1 MVPSLRGTNRS
12 SRFSSGVLTM
22 VGLERFTIP
31 MGLSPRLRLGDR
43 IHLRKS
49 TRRSSRE
56 AASVDDAHS
65 DPFALHSRRDDEC
78 SSTIFYENNVCD
90 A

>member
-12 SRFSSGVLTM
+12 SRFSLGVLTM

-56 AASVDDAHS
+56 AASVDDAEPH
-65 DPFALHSRRDDEC
+65 AGDEDGAQRGC
-78 SSTIFYENNVCD
+78 GG
-90 A
+90 